1 MIDTGLM
8 APTSVEPA
16 VRVMALPVTS
26 GVALNVKALPAVVV
40 WLVLSTVARTS
51 GVPRIPDSPRG
62 ITKSNTAFSRVTEL
76 VAETFVLELSV
87 VTEPTLI
94 VAAVP
99 VGPVAP
105 VALYIYAKYDFRSHF
120 LIERDGRLSLKYKS

>member
-1 MIDTGLM
+1 MIDTGLI

-26 GVALNVKALPAVVV
+26 GVALNVNTLPAVVV

-51 GVPRIPDSPRG
+51 GVPPIPDSPRG
-62 ITKSNTAFSRVTEL
+62 ITKSNTAFSRVTE
-76 VAETFVLELSV
+76 VVSETFVLGLPV

-99 VGPVAP
+99 VGP

>member
-1 MIDTGLM
+1 MIDTGLI

-51 GVPRIPDSPRG
+51 RVPRIPDSPRG

-76 VAETFVLELSV
+76 VTETFVLELPV
-87 VTEPTLI
+87 VTEPILI
-94 VAAVP
+94 VAAV
-99 VGPVAP
+99 PVAP